1 MALFRSLLASLA
13 APAVQEGEQ
22 EAAIAALEALGGSVR
37 VIAANTS
44 DLEAAF
50 HLSGTELTDEGLVH
64 LTYLPDLRWLNLR
77 GTKVTDAGMAT
88 LAQCAGLTRLHLEK
102 TGVGDAGLE
111 QLKSLPELEYLN
123 LYGTPVTDGGLA
135 HLAEIKTL
143 KKLYLWQS
151 QVRPRGSL
159 VCERPC
165 PNARSSRARG
175 LTPCLHHPKR
185 FRWRK
190 VKGMAKWKDRP
201 KEATSPTSPPEK
213 RAIMR

>member
-151 QVRPRGSL
+151 QVTAEGVARLREALPECEIIAGEGLDPVPPPPQEIPMEEGEGDGEGALPHGGAAGRG
-159 VCERPC
+159 E
-165 PNARSSRARG
+165 RG
-175 LTPCLHHPKR
+175 LE
-185 FRWRK
+185 
-190 VKGMAKWKDRP
+190 G
-201 KEATSPTSPPEK
+201 
-213 RAIMR
+213 RA